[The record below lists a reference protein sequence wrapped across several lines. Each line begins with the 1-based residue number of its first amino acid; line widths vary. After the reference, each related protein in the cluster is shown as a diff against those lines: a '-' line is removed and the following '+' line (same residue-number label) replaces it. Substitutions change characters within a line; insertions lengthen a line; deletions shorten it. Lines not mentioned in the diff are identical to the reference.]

1 MTKDAKKAKTPAK
14 KPRVKKETV
23 KDLEPGRKSDVRG
36 GMKRPEVPRLSF
48 HLDC

>member
-1 MTKDAKKAKTPAK
+1 MTKDGKKGKTREK

-23 KDLEPGRKSDVRG
+23 KDLEPGRKADVRG
-36 GMKRPEVPRLSF
+36 GIKQPKVPRLSF